1 MALLPEASI
10 PEINVAPETL
20 FQVGPFNISNAM
32 FSFYAVMLIL
42 FVLAFF
48 IRRKAG
54 VVPSRAQMA
63 FELVMEFMW
72 DKTLTAFESE
82 KRAKK
87 FFPLVL
93 TIFLILIIANQFMLL
108 PFLESIVVTFQGGD
122 TASLFRAPASHYAL
136 PIAYTL
142 FVLVLAH
149 VLALLKRPIRHIGNF
164 IKLDAFKIKSIKE
177 LPMAFLEF
185 FLGLLDI
192 VGEFAKLA
200 SLSTRLF
207 GNVFAGSII
216 VGIIGGI
223 TTYTQLL
230 VPIPFVILGILSGVV
245 QAFVFAMLAILF
257 ISSTLNSVSP
267 QEEIAKVT

>member
-1 MALLPEASI
+1 
-10 PEINVAPETL
+10 
-20 FQVGPFNISNAM
+20 
-32 FSFYAVMLIL
+32 
-42 FVLAFF
+42 
-48 IRRKAG
+48 
-54 VVPSRAQMA
+54 
-63 FELVMEFMW
+63 
-72 DKTLTAFESE
+72 
-82 KRAKK
+82 
-87 FFPLVL
+87 
-93 TIFLILIIANQFMLL
+93 
-108 PFLESIVVTFQGGD
+108 
-122 TASLFRAPASHYAL
+122 
-136 PIAYTL
+136 
-142 FVLVLAH
+142 
-149 VLALLKRPIRHIGNF
+149 
-164 IKLDAFKIKSIKE
+164 
-177 LPMAFLEF
+177 MAFLEF